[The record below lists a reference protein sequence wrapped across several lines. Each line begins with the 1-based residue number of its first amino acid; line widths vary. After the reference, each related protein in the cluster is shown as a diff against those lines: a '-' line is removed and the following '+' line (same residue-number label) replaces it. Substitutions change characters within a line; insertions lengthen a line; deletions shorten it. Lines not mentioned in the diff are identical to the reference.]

1 MGVYLIVAVFVIVLI
16 GSLIWGGISLLRHAP
31 SKADVCLG
39 VSYFC
44 VAAFCVY
51 CALTVIEED
60 KKIKNNV
67 KTPGINRDEK
77 IVRIEHAVV
86 VPEYTGEKCL
96 EFHQGVIS
104 RDKLNEYVQEYMDN
118 KTRTGDTVK
127 VAFGKDSN
135 IRDISVIKPTVA
147 RVNPNVLQTL
157 GVMQQKQ
164 H

>member
-1 MGVYLIVAVFVIVLI
+1 MGVILAVFAIVLGI
-16 GSLIWGGISLLRHAP
+16 GLICLEGIFLLKDATP
-31 SKADVCLG
+31 KADVCLG
-39 VSYFC
+39 VSYLC
-44 VAAFCVY
+44 VSAFFVY
-51 CALTVIEED
+51 LTLICIQED
-60 KKIKNNV
+60 EKIKNNV
-67 KTPGINRDEK
+67 KTPGINRDAK

-86 VPEYTGEKCL
+86 APEYTGEKCL

-104 RDKLNEYVQEYMDN
+104 RDKLDGHVQEYIDN